1 MIALLGI
8 NHKSAPISIREN
20 YVFDSQ
26 DVISFGNK
34 LITENFVE
42 GIIIISTCNR
52 TEIYFNSLYK
62 SEKDIYLSITDSLKT
77 FKKKDCDFKKHFYF
91 LTSGNAVEHLFEV
104 SSGLD
109 SLVLGEEQIIGQVK
123 DAFKFAQDNQ
133 LSDCILVRL
142 FMKATEAGKRVRTET
157 LLSKGA
163 ASVSYAAVELS
174 SEIYPDI
181 KNRSIMLIG
190 VGQTGELTLQCM
202 LKKNQP
208 SFYIANRT
216 HATAQE
222 KAKKYGGTAIE
233 FTEIEAY
240 LPKCDLVITA
250 TSSKKHIITKE
261 IAERSMVARQNKP
274 QVFIDLSVPSNV
286 ADDITEIENVYRY
299 SVDDLEAVVK
309 KTAERRKS
317 SIDDSRKII
326 QEVYDEF
333 MEWLDFQNLTPTIL
347 SIKESLK
354 NLNQTELKGFKKYK
368 KIDQHELID
377 QYSEHISEKYAQ
389 MIIKKLKK
397 VTDNGK
403 KTEYIRVINDL
414 FEHIENGK

>member
-1 MIALLGI
+1 MIGLLGI
-8 NHKSAPISIREN
+8 NHKSAPISVREN
-20 YVFDSQ
+20 YAFDSQ
-26 DVISFGNK
+26 EIIIFGK
-34 LITENFVE
+34 QLIKDRFAE
-42 GIIIISTCNR
+42 GLVIISTCNR
-52 TEIYFNSLYK
+52 TEIYFNAVSGNEKAVYQSLT
-62 SEKDIYLSITDSLKT
+62 EALGT
-77 FKKKDCDFKKHFYF
+77 FKKNCDFKKYFYF
-91 LTSGNAVEHLFEV
+91 LTQGASVNHLFEV
-104 SSGLD
+104 SAGLD

-133 LSDCILVRL
+133 LADCILVRL

-163 ASVSYAAVELS
+163 ASVSYAAVELC
-174 SEIYPDI
+174 SEIYPDV
-181 KNRSIMLIG
+181 KSRTIMLIG

-216 HATAQE
+216 HATAIE
-222 KAKKYGGTAIE
+222 KADKYGGIAID
-233 FTEIEAY
+233 FLDIETY
-240 LPKCDLVITA
+240 LSKCDLVITA
-250 TSSKKHIITKE
+250 TSSKKHIITRE
-261 IAERSMVARQNKP
+261 IAARSMAAREQKS

-286 ADDITEIENVYRY
+286 AEDVTEIEGVYRY
-299 SVDDLEAVVK
+299 SVDDLEAVVQ

-317 SIDDSRKII
+317 SIDGSRKII

-354 NLNQTELKGFKKYK
+354 KLNHTELKGFKKFK

-389 MIIKKLKK
+389 MLIKKLKK

-403 KTEYIRVINDL
+403 KTDYVRAINDL
-414 FEHIENGK
+414 FEFIDNDR

>member
-8 NHKSAPISIREN
+8 NHKSAPISVREV
-20 YVFDSQ
+20 YAFDPQ
-26 DVISFGNK
+26 
-34 LITENFVE
+34 ENIAYSNLLKNEHLVE
-42 GIIIISTCNR
+42 GVVIISTCNR
-52 TEIYFNSLYK
+52 TEIYVNSQGRDEKTLYHA
-62 SEKDIYLSITDSLKT
+62 ITDSLKR
-77 FKKKDCDFKKHFYF
+77 FRKKESDFKKHFYF
-91 LTSGNAVEHLFEV
+91 LTNDKAVEHLFKV
-104 SSGLD
+104 ASGLD

-133 LSDCILVRL
+133 LADCILVRL
-142 FMKATEAGKRVRTET
+142 FIKATEAGKRVRTET
-157 LLSKGA
+157 NLSKGA
-163 ASVSYAAVELS
+163 ASVSYAAVELC

-181 KNRSIMLIG
+181 KNRVVMLIG

-222 KAKKYGGTAIE
+222 KADKYGGTAID
-233 FTEIEAY
+233 FASIHDY
-240 LPKCDLVITA
+240 LPQCDLVITA

-261 IAERSMVARQNKP
+261 IVEKSMLKRQHQP

-286 ADDITEIENVYRY
+286 AENITEINNVYRY
-299 SVDDLEAVVK
+299 NVDDLEAVVK

-317 SIDDSRKII
+317 SIDDSLKII
-326 QEVYDEF
+326 NEVHTEF
-333 MEWLDFQNLTPTIL
+333 MEWLDFQNLTPTIH

-354 NLNQTELKGFKKYK
+354 SVQQNELKGFKKYK
-368 KIDQHELID
+368 KIREHELID

-389 MIIKKLKK
+389 MFIKKLKK

-414 FEHIENGK
+414 FEIIENDK

>member
-1 MIALLGI
+1 MIGLLGI
-8 NHKSAPISIREN
+8 NHKSAPISVREN
-20 YVFDSQ
+20 YSFDSQ
-26 DVISFGNK
+26 EIISFGNQ
-34 LITENFVE
+34 LIAEKAVE
-42 GIIIISTCNR
+42 GIVVISTCNR
-52 TEIYFNSLYK
+52 TEIYFNTANKNESN
-62 SEKDIYLSITDSLKT
+62 IYQSITSSLKK
-77 FKKKDCDFKKHFYF
+77 FKNKDCDFKKHFYF
-91 LTSGNAVEHLFEV
+91 LTNGRAVEHLFEV
-104 SSGLD
+104 SAGLD

-133 LSDCILVRL
+133 LVDCILVRL

-181 KNRSIMLIG
+181 KNRVIMLIG
-190 VGQTGELTLQCM
+190 VGQTGELTLQCL

-216 HATAQE
+216 HVTAQE
-222 KAKKYGGTAIE
+222 KAAKYGGTAID
-233 FTEIEAY
+233 FSEIEAY

-250 TSSKKHIITKE
+250 TSSKKHIISKE
-261 IAERSMVARQNKP
+261 IATKSMSARANRP

-286 ADDITEIENVYRY
+286 AEDVTEIENVYRY

-326 QEVYDEF
+326 KEVYDEF

-347 SIKESLK
+347 SIKETLK
-354 NLNQTELKGFKKYK
+354 SLNQAELKGFKKFK
-368 KIDQHELID
+368 KIDNHELIE

-389 MIIKKLKK
+389 MFIKKLKK

-414 FEHIENGK
+414 FEQIENGK

>member
-1 MIALLGI
+1 MYA
-8 NHKSAPISIREN
+8 
-20 YVFDSQ
+20 FDPQ
-26 DVISFGNK
+26 EIISFGNQLK
-34 LITENFVE
+34 AEGEVE
-42 GIIIISTCNR
+42 GIVIISTCNR
-52 TEIYFNSLYK
+52 TEIYFNSLGR
-62 SEKDIYLSITDSLKT
+62 SDKDIYQAITGFLKK
-77 FKKKDCDFKKHFYF
+77 FKNKDCDFKRHFYF
-91 LTSGNAVEHLFEV
+91 LTSGKAVEHLFGV
-104 SSGLD
+104 AAGLD

-123 DAFKFAQDNQ
+123 DAFKFSQDNE
-133 LSDCILVRL
+133 LADCILIRL

-163 ASVSYAAVELS
+163 ASVSYAAVELC

-181 KNRSIMLIG
+181 KNRVIMLIG
-190 VGQTGELTLQCM
+190 VGQTGELALQCM

-222 KAKKYGGTAIE
+222 KAAKYGGTAIDFSAIGE
-233 FTEIEAY
+233 Y

-261 IAERSMVARQNKP
+261 IATQSMAVRQNKP

-286 ADDITEIENVYRY
+286 AEDVAEIENVYRY
-299 SVDDLEAVVK
+299 SVDDLETVVK

-317 SIDDSRKII
+317 SIDGSRQII
-326 QEVYDEF
+326 KEVYTEF

-347 SIKESLK
+347 SIKQNLK
-354 NLNQTELKGFKKYK
+354 NVNQTELKGFKKFK
-368 KIDQHELID
+368 KIGNHELIE
-377 QYSEHISEKYAQ
+377 QYSEHMSEKYAQ
-389 MIIKKLKK
+389 MFIKKLKK

-414 FEHIENGK
+414 FEQIENGK

>member
-1 MIALLGI
+1 MVGLLGI
-8 NHKSAPISIREN
+8 NHKSAPISVRES
-20 YVFDSQ
+20 YSFDPQ
-26 DVISFGNK
+26 EIIAFGNQLIDSK
-34 LITENFVE
+34 LFDGVV
-42 GIIIISTCNR
+42 IISTCNR
-52 TEIYFNSLYK
+52 TEVYFNAVK
-62 SEKDIYLSITDSLKT
+62 RNEKDIYQSITDSLKK
-77 FKKKDCDFKKHFYF
+77 FKNKDCDFKKHFYF
-91 LTSGNAVEHLFEV
+91 LTEGKAVNHLFEV
-104 SSGLD
+104 SAGLD

-123 DAFKFAQDNQ
+123 DAFKLAQDNRIA
-133 LSDCILVRL
+133 DCILVRL

-181 KNRSIMLIG
+181 KNRVIMLIG
-190 VGQTGELTLQCM
+190 VGQTGELALQCM

-222 KAKKYGGTAIE
+222 KATKYGGTAID
-233 FTEIEAY
+233 FSEIEAY

-261 IAERSMVARQNKP
+261 IAAKSMDARQHKP

-286 ADDITEIENVYRY
+286 AEEVTEIKNVYHY

-317 SIDDSRKII
+317 SIDDSRRII

-347 SIKESLK
+347 SIKESLQS
-354 NLNQTELKGFKKYK
+354 LNRTELKGFKKFK
-368 KIDQHELID
+368 KIEQHELID

-389 MIIKKLKK
+389 MFIKKLKK

-414 FEHIENGK
+414 FEQIENGK